1 MPTLTGFSVDQ
12 VGHRGQWVASPA
24 VQITDGVFAGKLHDR
39 GKDWNSSGAT
49 DAHHAVDAV
58 RAECSA

>member
-1 MPTLTGFSVDQ
+1 MK
-12 VGHRGQWVASPA
+12 
-24 VQITDGVFAGKLHDR
+24 ITAGVFAVKLHDR
-39 GKDWNSSGAT
+39 GKDRNSSGAT